1 MRKPP
6 KKKGIHC
13 VLGLPLPKS
22 ESAEFLVLAGG
33 IVYFYVIYGYL
44 QEYMNSITKEANV
57 HMSWFLTCIQFF
69 TSAFFSF
76 FLSFPTIKL
85 PPKRILIAFAKV
97 GACSVATIGFSNN
110 ATEYLN
116 YPTAVIFKCNKLLI
130 VIAVGQFLFKKN
142 YKFLDYF
149 AAFNLTL
156 GLAFFS
162 LGDYTV
168 MPNFNVTG
176 IILMLG
182 SLTADAFIGNIQEE
196 LLGYTSGKNSSK
208 AMEFSVLEQLFYT
221 KFIGGC
227 ILLVVSILNGNF
239 MEAVQFASY
248 DRIDFFLLV
257 IGFGV
262 VGMIGENFIL
272 TLMAKHGVVVT
283 LTTTTVRKIF
293 TILFSFWFFTKPFT
307 YIYLIGGGFTFYG
320 ILLSIYQKSPK
331 TFAKA
336 KGVMRR
342 YRRKVIRKLGTGPNS
357 ERILEV

>member
-1 MRKPP
+1 MRQTKR
-6 KKKGIHC
+6 KGPSR
-13 VLGLPLPKS
+13 VLGLPLPHD
-22 ESAEFLVLAGG
+22 ETAEFCVLAGG
-33 IVYFYVIYGYL
+33 IVFFYVVYGYL
-44 QEYMNSITKEANV
+44 QEYMNSITKAHDV

-69 TSAFFSF
+69 TYAFFSF
-76 FLSFPTIKL
+76 ILSFPPRL
-85 PPKRILIAFAKV
+85 PPKNILIAFAKV

-142 YKFLDYF
+142 YKVVDYF

-168 MPNFNVTG
+168 LPNFNPTG
-176 IILMLG
+176 MLLMLG

-196 LLGYTSGKNSSK
+196 LLGFTKGKNSSK
-208 AMEFSVLEQLFYT
+208 GMEFSVPEQLFYT

-227 ILLVVSILNGNF
+227 ILLIISMLNGNF
-239 MEAVQFASY
+239 SNAMQFANADS
-248 DRIDFFLLV
+248 IPFFLLV
-257 IGFGV
+257 IGFGI

-272 TLMAKHGVVVT
+272 TLMAKHGVVVL
-283 LTTTTVRKIF
+283 LTTTTVRKVF
-293 TILFSFWFFTKPFT
+293 TILLSFWFFTKPFT
-307 YIYLIGGGFTFYG
+307 YIYLIGGVFTMYG
-320 ILLSIYQKSPK
+320 ILLSIYRKSPK

-336 KGVMRR
+336 KNLVRR
-342 YRRKVIRKLGTGPNS
+342 YRRKVIRRVGVKPTH
-357 ERILEV
+357 ERMLEV